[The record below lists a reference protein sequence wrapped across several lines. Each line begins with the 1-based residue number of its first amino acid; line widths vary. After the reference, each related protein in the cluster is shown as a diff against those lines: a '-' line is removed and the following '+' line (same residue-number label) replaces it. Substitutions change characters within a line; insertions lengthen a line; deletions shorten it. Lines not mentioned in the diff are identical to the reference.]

1 MVRNGTLPNH
11 RENAVLQLLAQ
22 FCGIRPNYVAVMC
35 RIEMQIPQRFL
46 MAGENYRQVKPMGE
60 SGLVIYP
67 ASSPVVALSKICDH
81 ES

>member
-1 MVRNGTLPNH
+1 MVRYRALPNH
-11 RENAVLQLLAQ
+11 RENAVHQFFAQ

-35 RIEMQIPQRFL
+35 GIEMQILQGFL

-67 ASSPVVALSKICDH
+67 ASGPVVALTKICDH
-81 ES
+81 KS